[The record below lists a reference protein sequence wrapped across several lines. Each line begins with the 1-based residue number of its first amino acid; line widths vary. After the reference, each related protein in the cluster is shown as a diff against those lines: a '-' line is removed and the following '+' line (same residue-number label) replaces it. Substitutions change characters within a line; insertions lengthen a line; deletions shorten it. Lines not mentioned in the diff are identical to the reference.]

1 MHTSLMRRITIT
13 LMLAAVVSMIASPA
27 AAAPSVD
34 DDPGSPVKR
43 SNLSI
48 ANLLVDA
55 VFNGEDAEVATA
67 LVSADAVIH
76 TQHGDYS
83 GPEGL
88 LTYIASLKHT
98 YPGATFSVLDA
109 EASGDSV
116 TLDWLLTSTKIRM
129 ATTGDVASVDV
140 QLRGSTVIAT
150 DEGQIAGVTFDPS
163 VAALPATVA
172 DSPAYGRPF

>member
-1 MHTSLMRRITIT
+1 MHTSLLRRIIIT

-34 DDPGSPVKR
+34 YDPAKL
-43 SNLSI
+43 SNLAI
-48 ANLLVDA
+48 ANRLIDA
-55 VFNGEDAEVATA
+55 VFNEEDAEVATA

-83 GPEGL
+83 GPQGL
-88 LTYIASLKHT
+88 LTYIASLKHIF
-98 YPGATFSVLDA
+98 PGAMFSVVDA
-109 EASGDSV
+109 EASGNNV
-116 TLDWLLTSTKIRM
+116 TVDWLLTSTRIRM

-140 QLRGSTVIAT
+140 ELRGSTVIAT

-163 VAALPATVA
+163 VAALPDTAA

>member
-1 MHTSLMRRITIT
+1 MKTSLLRRITFT
-13 LMLAAVVSMIASPA
+13 FMLAAVVSMIGSPA

-34 DDPGSPVKR
+34 YDPAML

-48 ANLLVDA
+48 ANRLVDA
-55 VFNGEDAEVATA
+55 VFNGEDPDVATA

-83 GPEGL
+83 GPQGL
-88 LTYIASLKHT
+88 LAYIASLKHT

-116 TLDWLLTSTKIRM
+116 TVDWLLTSTKIRM

-163 VAALPATVA
+163 PTALPDTAAYTRGA
-172 DSPAYGRPF
+172 DRLF